1 MFAFGR
7 CKLCGCGIKGMV
19 KQELTVALVGN
30 PNSGKTSLFNGLT
43 GLSHKVSNFPG
54 TTVEKKTG
62 YCKLNA
68 NTKALIID
76 LPGTYSLYP
85 KSADELV
92 TYDILR
98 NKAETNYPDLVL
110 FIADA
115 SNLKRNLL
123 LLTQVA
129 DLGVP
134 VVLALNM
141 VDLAERKGVFYDI
154 ELLAKELGIPVVVI
168 NARNKIGVDKV
179 KSILLDEAKRATVTF
194 YTLDKLKPEFLEEIS
209 KITDKKNPYA
219 ALQYA
224 INASVYGTLKA
235 KQINA
240 CFKQFEFNS
249 KQFQEA
255 EVLAR
260 YHIIDQAVRVS
271 RREKSNAVV
280 KNLTKKADTVLT
292 HRIWGLLIFL
302 TTLFLV
308 FQAIFSWSAY
318 PMDWVELAFSGINAA
333 IQNTLPD
340 GVLKDLILNGVLAGL
355 SGVIVFL
362 PQIIILF
369 AFIAVLEDV
378 GYMAR
383 VGFIMDRIM
392 RPFGMN
398 GKSIVPL
405 ISGMACAVPSIMASR
420 SIENKKE
427 RLITIL
433 VTPLMSCSAR
443 LPVYTLLISML
454 VPATAKWGPFN
465 VHGLVLMAMYLLG
478 FVAALFSAALFKLF
492 IKTETSHYFI
502 MELPGY
508 KLPVWHN
515 MVITLYDKGK
525 AFVVNAGKIIVAVS
539 IILWALASFGPS
551 AQMKQ
556 IDAKYA
562 AQLDTTTSPTLAQE
576 IQTKKD
582 AERLQASYAGEFGK
596 LIEPAIKPLGFDW
609 KIGIALLT
617 SLAARE
623 VFVGTMSTIYSVGG
637 GADDD
642 NLLGI
647 SQKMFAEVNANG
659 TPVFSIA
666 TILSLMIFYAF
677 AMQCMSTLSIVKAET
692 NSWKWPLLQF
702 FYMTALAY
710 CSSLLVF
717 NLFS

>member
-1 MFAFGR
+1 M
-7 CKLCGCGIKGMV
+7 
-19 KQELTVALVGN
+19 KQEITVALAGN
-30 PNSGKTSLFNGLT
+30 PNSGKTSLFNALT
-43 GLSHKVSNFPG
+43 GLNHKVSNFPG
-54 TTVEKKTG
+54 TTVEKKIG

-68 NTKALIID
+68 ETRAQIID

-98 NKAETNYPDLVL
+98 NKAETNFPDLVL

-134 VVLALNM
+134 VILALNM
-141 VDLAERKGVFYDI
+141 VDLAERKGVFYELDI
-154 ELLAKELGIPVVVI
+154 LAKELGIPVVSI
-168 NARNKIGVDKV
+168 NARNKEGILKI
-179 KSILLDEAKRATVTF
+179 KNLLLDESKHKKVTYF
-194 YTLDKLKPEFLEEIS
+194 NINQVDQNLLNEIGE
-209 KITDKKNPYA
+209 ITDKKNPYA

-224 INASVYGTLKA
+224 INAGVYLNNKA

-240 CFKQFEFNS
+240 AFEKYNFNP
-249 KQFQEA
+249 KQFQEL
-255 EVLAR
+255 EILQR
-260 YHIIDQAVRVS
+260 YKVIDDAVRLS
-271 RREKSNAVV
+271 RRQKTNHVI
-280 KNLTKKADTVLT
+280 KNITQKADVILT
-292 HRIWGLLIFL
+292 HRIWGLVIFL
-302 TTLFLV
+302 SLLFFV

-318 PMDWVELAFSGINAA
+318 PMDLVEMGFAWLNAT
-333 IQNTLPD
+333 IEKSLPD
-340 GVLKDLILNGVLAGL
+340 GVLNDLLVHGVVAGL
-355 SGVIVFL
+355 SGVIIFL

-443 LPVYTLLISML
+443 LPVYTLLIGML
-454 VPATAKWGPFN
+454 VPETAKWGPFN
-465 VHGLVLMAMYLLG
+465 VHGVVLMAMYLLG
-478 FVAALFSAALFKLF
+478 FIAALASAAVFKLF
-492 IKTETSHYFI
+492 VKSKGTAYFM
-502 MELPGY
+502 MELPSY
-508 KLPVWHN
+508 KLPVWN
-515 MVITLYDKGK
+515 NLLITLYEKGS
-525 AFVVNAGKIIVAVS
+525 AFVVGAGKIIVAVS
-539 IILWALASFGPS
+539 VILWAFASFGPRGNMR
-551 AQMKQ
+551 A
-556 IDAKYA
+556 IDQKYA
-562 AQLDTTTSPTLAQE
+562 TLAMSADATMISEELAAQ
-576 IQTKKD
+576 KS

-596 LIEPAIKPLGFDW
+596 WIEPVIKPLGFDW
-609 KIGIALLT
+609 KMGIALLT

-637 GADDD
+637 GAEGEDL
-642 NLLGI
+642 NSI
-647 SQKMFAEVNANG
+647 KHKMLAEKNEKGEPLYSV
-659 TPVFSIA
+659 A
-666 TILSLMIFYAF
+666 TILSLMVFYAF

-692 NSWKWPLLQF
+692 QTWKWPIVQF
-702 FYMTALAY
+702 VYMTALAY
-710 CSSLLVF
+710 VSSLIVF
-717 NLFS
+717 NIFS

>member
-1 MFAFGR
+1 
-7 CKLCGCGIKGMV
+7 V
-19 KQELTVALVGN
+19 KQEITVALAGN
-30 PNSGKTSLFNGLT
+30 PNSGKTSLFNALT
-43 GLSHKVSNFPG
+43 GLNHKVSNFPG
-54 TTVEKKTG
+54 TTVEKKIG

-68 NTKALIID
+68 ETRAQIID

-98 NKAETNYPDLVL
+98 NKAETNFPDLVL

-134 VVLALNM
+134 VILALNM
-141 VDLAERKGVFYDI
+141 VDLAERKGVFYELDI
-154 ELLAKELGIPVVVI
+154 LAKELGIPVVSI
-168 NARNKIGVDKV
+168 NARNKEGILKI
-179 KSILLDEAKRATVTF
+179 KNLLLDESKHKKVTYF
-194 YTLDKLKPEFLEEIS
+194 NINQVDQNLLNEIGE
-209 KITDKKNPYA
+209 ITDKKNPYA

-224 INASVYGTLKA
+224 INAGVYLNNKA

-240 CFKQFEFNS
+240 AFEKYNFNP
-249 KQFQEA
+249 KQFQEL
-255 EVLAR
+255 EILQR
-260 YHIIDQAVRVS
+260 YKVIDDAVRLS
-271 RREKSNAVV
+271 RRQKTNHVI
-280 KNLTKKADTVLT
+280 KNITQKADVILT
-292 HRIWGLLIFL
+292 HRIWGLVIFL
-302 TTLFLV
+302 SLLFFV

-318 PMDWVELAFSGINAA
+318 PMDLVEMGFAWLNAT
-333 IQNTLPD
+333 IEKSLPD
-340 GVLKDLILNGVLAGL
+340 GVLNDLLVHGVVAGL
-355 SGVIVFL
+355 SGVIIFL

-443 LPVYTLLISML
+443 LPVYTLLIGML
-454 VPATAKWGPFN
+454 VPETAKWGPFN
-465 VHGLVLMAMYLLG
+465 VHGVVLMAMYLLG
-478 FVAALFSAALFKLF
+478 FIAALASAAVFKLF
-492 IKTETSHYFI
+492 VKSEGTAYFM
-502 MELPGY
+502 MELPSY
-508 KLPVWHN
+508 KLPVWN
-515 MVITLYDKGK
+515 NLLITLYEKGS
-525 AFVVNAGKIIVAVS
+525 AFVVGAGKIIVAVS
-539 IILWALASFGPS
+539 VILWAFASFGPRGNMR
-551 AQMKQ
+551 A
-556 IDAKYA
+556 IDQKYA
-562 AQLDTTTSPTLAQE
+562 TLAMSADATMISEELAAQ
-576 IQTKKD
+576 KS

-596 LIEPAIKPLGFDW
+596 WIEPVIKPLGFDW
-609 KIGIALLT
+609 KMGIALLT

-637 GADDD
+637 GAEGEDL
-642 NLLGI
+642 NSI
-647 SQKMFAEVNANG
+647 KHKMLAEKNEKGEPLYSV
-659 TPVFSIA
+659 A
-666 TILSLMIFYAF
+666 TILSLMVFYAF

-692 NSWKWPLLQF
+692 QTWKWPIVQF
-702 FYMTALAY
+702 VYMTALAY
-710 CSSLLVF
+710 VSSLIVF
-717 NLFS
+717 NIFS

>member
-1 MFAFGR
+1 M
-7 CKLCGCGIKGMV
+7 
-19 KQELTVALVGN
+19 KQEITVALAGN
-30 PNSGKTSLFNGLT
+30 PNSGKTSLFNALT
-43 GLSHKVSNFPG
+43 GLNHKVSNFPG
-54 TTVEKKTG
+54 TTVEKKIG

-68 NTKALIID
+68 ETRAQIID

-98 NKAETNYPDLVL
+98 NKAETNFPDLVL

-134 VVLALNM
+134 VILALNM
-141 VDLAERKGVFYDI
+141 VDLAERKGVFYELDI
-154 ELLAKELGIPVVVI
+154 LAKELGIPVVSI
-168 NARNKIGVDKV
+168 NARNKEGISKI
-179 KSILLDEAKRATVTF
+179 KNLLLDESKHKKVTYF
-194 YTLDKLKPEFLEEIS
+194 NINQVDQNLLNEIGE
-209 KITDKKNPYA
+209 ITDKKNPYA

-224 INASVYGTLKA
+224 INAGVYLNNKA

-240 CFKQFEFNS
+240 AFEKYNFNA
-249 KQFQEA
+249 KQFQEL
-255 EVLAR
+255 EILQR
-260 YHIIDQAVRVS
+260 YKVIDEAVRLS
-271 RREKSNAVV
+271 RRQKTNHVI
-280 KNLTKKADTVLT
+280 KNITQKADVILT
-292 HRIWGLLIFL
+292 HRIWGLVIFL
-302 TTLFLV
+302 SLLFLV

-318 PMDWVELAFSGINAA
+318 PMDLVEMGFAWLSETIEKS
-333 IQNTLPD
+333 LPD
-340 GVLKDLILNGVLAGL
+340 GVLNDLLVHGVVAGL
-355 SGVIVFL
+355 SGVIIFL

-443 LPVYTLLISML
+443 LPVYTLLIGML
-454 VPATAKWGPFN
+454 VPETAKWGPFN
-465 VHGLVLMAMYLLG
+465 VHGVVLMAMYLLG
-478 FVAALFSAALFKLF
+478 FIAALASAAVFKLF
-492 IKTETSHYFI
+492 VHTKGSAYFI

-508 KLPVWHN
+508 KLPVWN
-515 MVITLYDKGK
+515 NLLITLYEKGS
-525 AFVVNAGKIIVAVS
+525 AFVVGAGKIIVAVS
-539 IILWALASFGPS
+539 VILWAFASFGPRGNMR
-551 AQMKQ
+551 A
-556 IDAKYA
+556 IDQKYA
-562 AQLDTTTSPTLAQE
+562 TLAMSADAAVTSEELAAQ
-576 IQTKKD
+576 KS

-596 LIEPAIKPLGFDW
+596 WIEPAIKPLGFDW
-609 KIGIALLT
+609 KMGIALLT

-637 GADDD
+637 GAEGDDL
-642 NLLGI
+642 NTI
-647 SQKMFAEVNANG
+647 KQKMMAEKNEKG
-659 TPVFSIA
+659 EPLYSIA
-666 TILSLMIFYAF
+666 TILSLMVFYAF

-692 NSWKWPLLQF
+692 KSWKWPIVQF
-702 FYMTALAY
+702 VYMTALAY
-710 CSSLLVF
+710 VSSLIVF
-717 NLFS
+717 NIFS